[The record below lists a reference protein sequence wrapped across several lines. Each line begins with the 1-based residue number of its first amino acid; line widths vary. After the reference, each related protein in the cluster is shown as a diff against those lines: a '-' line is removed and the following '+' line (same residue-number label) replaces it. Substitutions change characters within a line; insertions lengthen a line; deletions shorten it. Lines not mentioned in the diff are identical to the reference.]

1 MVDNSESL
9 NSSSSRYHNGSK
21 LSGSSGGSESASSL
35 VASGGSGDNLK
46 SVGEAVSSSSE
57 LGHGDRAG
65 VNLAST
71 VTSNLVVEVAS
82 VVLLVSIVNSVKGR
96 STAVAEG
103 GVSSD
108 SSVVEVSTA
117 DKHLNFEGIDGG
129 TSVTASS
136 PGNVNTA
143 SGGSGLGR
151 VHLARDSQV
160 GDSSHS

>member
-82 VVLLVSIVNSVKGR
+82 LVNSVKGR
-96 STAVAEG
+96 STTVGEG

-108 SSVVEVSTA
+108 SSVVEVSAT

-136 PGNVNTA
+136 PGNVDSA
-143 SGGSGLGR
+143 SGGSSLGR

>member
-82 VVLLVSIVNSVKGR
+82 LVNSVKGR
-96 STAVAEG
+96 STTVGEG

-136 PGNVNTA
+136 PGNVDSA
-143 SGGSGLGR
+143 SGGSSLGR